1 MKNEENGKKI
11 WETPEVFD
19 LDVKN
24 TKSGIYPH
32 MTENWASSPGSSS
45 S

>member
-19 LDVKN
+19 LDVKD
-24 TKSGIYPH
+24 TQGGIWPG
-32 MTENWASSPGSSS
+32 MTELDYTSPGS
-45 S
+45 

>member
-19 LDVKN
+19 LDVEKTGTGSN
-24 TKSGIYPH
+24 IAYDETMTYIGIP
-32 MTENWASSPGSSS
+32 S
-45 S
+45 

>member
-19 LDVKN
+19 LDVKE
-24 TKSGIYPH
+24 TKSGPWTGYSEDD
-32 MTENWASSPGSSS
+32 TYNLS
-45 S
+45 

>member
-19 LDVKN
+19 LDVEKTAGGTVN
-24 TKSGIYPH
+24 EFWEDTAEGVGNHS
-32 MTENWASSPGSSS
+32 
-45 S
+45 

>member
-19 LDVKN
+19 LDVKE
-24 TKSGIYPH
+24 TGSGIWEN
-32 MTENWASSPGSSS
+32 MTENWLDSPGSS
-45 S
+45 

>member
-19 LDVKN
+19 LDVKE
-24 TKSGIYPH
+24 TKSGIWTIDNEDGLY
-32 MTENWASSPGSSS
+32 SPS
-45 S
+45 

>member
-19 LDVKN
+19 LDVEK
-24 TKSGIYPH
+24 TAGGPTAAFLEY
-32 MTENWASSPGSSS
+32 TAPGVGAES
-45 S
+45 

>member
-19 LDVKN
+19 LDVKDTQTGAWTGYVEDAHYN
-24 TKSGIYPH
+24 PS
-32 MTENWASSPGSSS
+32 
-45 S
+45 